1 MTLTMPGVLASLG
14 KAWPLPPPPPPPPAS
29 LKCKHT
35 VSLEDLKWTSS
46 SSHPL
51 CTHYMP
57 GTGQH
62 LGLANSIHQHP
73 EGEY

>member
-1 MTLTMPGVLASLG
+1 MALTMPGVLASLG
-14 KAWPLPPPPPPPPAS
+14 KAWPLPPAS

-35 VSLEDLKWTSS
+35 VSLEDLRWTSR
-46 SSHPL
+46 SSHAL
-51 CTHYMP
+51 CTHYTP
-57 GTGQH
+57 GTGHH